1 MMHRDVFALTA
12 FNTLS
17 SRVVLKDDILAAL
30 LPKSFVAIQLHSGAI
45 HAVSSHQRRVEAIDA
60 TVRIAAP
67 TLQQTQLSSE

>member
-17 SRVVLKDDILAAL
+17 SRVVLKDNILAAL
-30 LPKSFVAIQLHSGAI
+30 LPKSFVAIQFHSGAI
-45 HAVSSHQRRVEAIDA
+45 HAVSSQQRRVEAIDA